1 MKQTGAVSIAL
12 FMSDLCHGSGFC
24 IILLLCLKFSEMMKT
39 RLLIIFVITF
49 FSAVSFAQDNSKQ
62 LTMDEAVAA
71 AVANND
77 AVKLALLD
85 EQMATNRYHQTDAIY
100 LPQVGGSYTA
110 SSTNN
115 PLNAFGFKLQQKL
128 ITQSDFNPALLNHS
142 SGTPDFTTKLEVQQP
157 IINADL
163 FYQRKAAAKQ
173 IEVYQ
178 LGSQRTKEYISFET
192 QKAYLQLQLAYDG
205 EKVLTEALQTAKA
218 AQQSAED
225 YFNQG
230 IIQKSDVLNA
240 KVHAGNIETQL
251 TSARSNIANASDYL
265 SILMGR
271 PLGTIYTIDKPL
283 QLDQTSMDTLNVLP
297 ASRADLKAMEKAM
310 EGYDLA
316 IKSSQKSYLPR
327 LSAFASYQLNDNRML
342 GFGAGAYLAG
352 IQLSWDIFKGN
363 RTKNTIALQNLE
375 KKKIAQQL
383 EQEKSNGQSAINQ
396 VKRKLNESSY
406 LMKQQTLAIEQS
418 SEALR
423 VLQNRYAQG
432 LVTTNDVLM
441 SQTQLSQQ
449 QLSYAEAVFEHNLSV
464 LHLQFLTATNN
475 K

>member
-1 MKQTGAVSIAL
+1 MSRLRL
-12 FMSDLCHGSGFC
+12 FHHSTFVTQ
-24 IILLLCLKFSEMMKT
+24 IFEMMKT
-39 RLLIIFVITF
+39 RFLIILFTVF
-49 FSAVSFAQDNSKQ
+49 FGAVSFAQENSKH
-62 LTMDEAVAA
+62 LKMEEAIAA

-77 AVKLALLD
+77 AVKLASLD
-85 EQMATNRYHQTDAIY
+85 EQMASTRYQQTNAVY
-100 LPQVGGSYTA
+100 LPQVGVTYTA
-110 SSTNN
+110 FSTNN
-115 PLNAFGFKLQQKL
+115 PLNAFGFKLQQKS
-128 ITQSDFNPALLNHS
+128 ITQADFNPALLNHP
-142 SGTPDFTTKLEVQQP
+142 SGTPDFTTKLELQQP
-157 IINADL
+157 IINADM

-173 IEVYQ
+173 IEFYQ
-178 LGSQRTKEYISFET
+178 LSSKRTKEYISFET

-205 EKVLTEALQTAKA
+205 KKVLEQALQTAKA
-218 AQQSAED
+218 VQQSAEN

-240 KVHAGNIETQL
+240 KVHVGNVETQL
-251 TSARSNIANASDYL
+251 TSAKSNIANASDYL
-265 SILMGR
+265 SVLMGR
-271 PLGTIYTIDKPL
+271 PLGAIYTIDEPL
-283 QLDQTSMDTLNVLP
+283 QLDKTLVDTVNVLP

-310 EGYDLA
+310 EGYDLM

-327 LSAFASYQLNDNRML
+327 LNAFGSYQLNDSRML
-342 GFGAGAYLAG
+342 GFGAGAYLVG

-383 EQEKSNGQSAINQ
+383 EQEKSNGQSAISQ
-396 VKRKLNESSY
+396 AKRKLDESGY
-406 LMKQQTLAIEQS
+406 LIKQQTLAIEQS
-418 SEALR
+418 DEALR

-449 QLSYAEAVFEHNLSV
+449 KLNYAQAIFEHNLSV
-464 LHLQFLTATNN
+464 LYLQFLTATNN

>member
-1 MKQTGAVSIAL
+1 
-12 FMSDLCHGSGFC
+12 
-24 IILLLCLKFSEMMKT
+24 MKT
-39 RLLIIFVITF
+39 RFLIIFFTVF
-49 FSAVSFAQDNSKQ
+49 FSAVLFAQDNSKH
-62 LTMDEAVAA
+62 LKIDEAVAA

-77 AVKLALLD
+77 AVKLASLD
-85 EQMATNRYHQTDAIY
+85 EQMATTRYQQTNAVY
-100 LPQVGGSYTA
+100 LPQVGVSYTA
-110 SSTNN
+110 FSTNN
-115 PLNAFGFKLQQKL
+115 PLNAFGFKLQQKS
-128 ITQSDFNPALLNHS
+128 ITQADFNPALLNHP

-157 IINADL
+157 IINADM

-173 IEVYQ
+173 IEFYQ
-178 LGSQRTKEYISFET
+178 LSSQRTKEYISFET

-205 EKVLTEALQTAKA
+205 EKVLVEALQTAKA
-218 AQQSAED
+218 AQQSVEN

-240 KVHAGNIETQL
+240 KVHAGNVESQL
-251 TSARSNIANASDYL
+251 SSAKSNIANASDYL
-265 SILMGR
+265 SVLMGR

-283 QLDQTSMDTLNVLP
+283 QLDKALVDTVNVLP

-310 EGYDLA
+310 EGYDLM

-327 LSAFASYQLNDNRML
+327 LNAFGSYQLNDSRML
-342 GFGAGAYLAG
+342 GFGAGAYLVG

-383 EQEKSNGQSAINQ
+383 EQEKSKGQSAISQ
-396 VKRKLNESSY
+396 AKRKLDESSY
-406 LMKQQTLAIEQS
+406 LISQQTLAIEQS

-423 VLQNRYAQG
+423 VLQNRYSQG

-449 QLSYAEAVFEHNLSV
+449 QLNYAQAVFEHNLSV
-464 LHLQFLTATNN
+464 LYLQFLTTTNN